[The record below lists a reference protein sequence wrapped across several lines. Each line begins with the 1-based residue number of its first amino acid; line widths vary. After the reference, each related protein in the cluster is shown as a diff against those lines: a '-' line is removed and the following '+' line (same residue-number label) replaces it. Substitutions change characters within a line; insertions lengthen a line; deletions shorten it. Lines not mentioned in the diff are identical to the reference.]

1 MNKVNSKAALKGHS
15 VIAAGERNDCTV
27 YAIATAFEMDYDA
40 AHKEV
45 AERFGRE
52 EGKGAKR
59 SNILQAMTEGTTING
74 KTITKVISNPTN
86 TYKVYGN
93 VVPRQLRLSSFVK
106 DNPQGTYL
114 ILTRGHALTLKDGV
128 IMDNLNEPKTRALVQ
143 QVIKV
148 G

>member
-1 MNKVNSKAALKGHS
+1 
-15 VIAAGERNDCTV
+15 
-27 YAIATAFEMDYDA
+27 MDYDA